1 MNIGGWIIMSL
12 SVGGM
17 STLLGWCIYKVLS
30 TPGSSEHL
38 HTQNDIDPHDDD
50 DDD

>member
-1 MNIGGWIIMSL
+1 MNTSGWIVMIL

-17 STLLGWCIYKVLS
+17 TVFLGWCIFKVLT

-38 HTQNDIDPHDDD
+38 HTQVDIDPHDEDEEL
-50 DDD
+50 